1 MQGQKGW
8 KRLGFFIWM
17 EGRFVGMAV
26 KILGVEEHLE
36 TRPMLKSGLPEPV
49 ENLSRAPR
57 IGEVL

>member
-1 MQGQKGW
+1 
-8 KRLGFFIWM
+8 
-17 EGRFVGMAV
+17 MAV